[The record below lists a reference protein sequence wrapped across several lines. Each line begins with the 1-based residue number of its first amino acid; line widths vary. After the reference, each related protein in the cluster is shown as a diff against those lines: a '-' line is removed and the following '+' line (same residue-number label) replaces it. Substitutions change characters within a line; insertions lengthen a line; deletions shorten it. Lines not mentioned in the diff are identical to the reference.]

1 MLFLWCRCACFGHL
15 LLCYCAVW
23 LQIAVRPS
31 CSASTLLCFY
41 STLLCNST
49 FVAVVGIVFIVVVL
63 IVIFIAVVAIVSF
76 IVVLLVLLSSSSPK
90 ISRKKRK
97 EQQTHL
103 SEETTRFVHPRVI
116 SVLSGVE
123 FVVGRQ
129 FCMVLAAYP
138 LSMFLRHT
146 KQYICISDLPGHYQQ
161 TREEESCKAGPG
173 LLRSPFWVIPR
184 ADLLPSA
191 RGWPG
196 CSCSHLSPMRSR

>member
-1 MLFLWCRCACFGHL
+1 MLLYFHRHRPNRLHYRRSHCHLYRRCRHRVLHRRF
-15 LLCYCAVW
+15 
-23 LQIAVRPS
+23 VRS
-31 CSASTLLCFY
+31 
-41 STLLCNST
+41 
-49 FVAVVGIVFIVVVL
+49 
-63 IVIFIAVVAIVSF
+63 
-76 IVVLLVLLSSSSPK
+76 LSSSSPK

-103 SEETTRFVHPRVI
+103 SEETTRLVHPRVI
-116 SVLSGVE
+116 SVLSEVE

-138 LSMFLRHT
+138 LNMFLRHT

-161 TREEESCKAGPG
+161 TREEESCKTGPD

-196 CSCSHLSPMRSR
+196 CSCSCLSPMRSR

>member
-1 MLFLWCRCACFGHL
+1 MLFLWCRCACFDHL

-49 FVAVVGIVFIVVVL
+49 FVAVVGIVFIVAVL
-63 IVIFIAVVAIVSF
+63 IVIFITVVAIVSF

-103 SEETTRFVHPRVI
+103 SEETTRVAHPRVI
-116 SVLSGVE
+116 SVLSEVV

-129 FCMVLAAYP
+129 FRMVLAASIHATCSFATP
-138 LSMFLRHT
+138 SN
-146 KQYICISDLPGHYQQ
+146 ISAQVTYQDTINRPEKKNPVSQDLTY
-161 TREEESCKAGPG
+161 C
-173 LLRSPFWVIPR
+173 F
-184 ADLLPSA
+184 LPS
-191 RGWPG
+191 G
-196 CSCSHLSPMRSR
+196 